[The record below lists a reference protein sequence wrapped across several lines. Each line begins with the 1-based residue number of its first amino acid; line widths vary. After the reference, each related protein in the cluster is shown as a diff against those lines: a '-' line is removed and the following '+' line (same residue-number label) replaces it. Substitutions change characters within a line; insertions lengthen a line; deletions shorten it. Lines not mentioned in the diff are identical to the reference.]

1 MKNIKKYI
9 HKFFNFFGIE
19 ITRFHPKKHSI
30 FQLPVETVFD
40 IGANT
45 GQYAQE
51 LRNVGYSKKI
61 ISFEPLSKAHKEL
74 LSTALL
80 DKDWHVHNRC
90 AIGDKISCLEI
101 NISENSYSSSLMP
114 MLEAHKKAAPLSKY
128 IGKENVNVIPLSS
141 IFEDYASYGRSNFL
155 KIDTQGF
162 EHLVLKGIE
171 EYIDSICGIE
181 LELSII
187 PLYEGSKIYSYYFD
201 YFEKNGFELWSLEPE
216 FIDPEKGRML
226 QFNATFVNRNTLD

>member
-1 MKNIKKYI
+1 
-9 HKFFNFFGIE
+9 
-19 ITRFHPKKHSI
+19 
-30 FQLPVETVFD
+30 
-40 IGANT
+40 
-45 GQYAQE
+45 
-51 LRNVGYSKKI
+51 
-61 ISFEPLSKAHKEL
+61 
-74 LSTALL
+74 
-80 DKDWHVHNRC
+80 
-90 AIGDKISCLEI
+90 
-101 NISENSYSSSLMP
+101 MP